1 MAEIKVFKSVAND
14 YFVLQKNNAILFYFK
29 KEDLELL
36 ITKLSELK
44 EEINYEHREI
54 EIYCYKCETVLE
66 ILDNG
71 TCYCKEC
78 DEFFSE
84 DDIRTNCGV

>member
-1 MAEIKVFKSVAND
+1 MIEIIVFKSVAND

-36 ITKLSELK
+36 ITKLSELN

-54 EIYCYKCETVLE
+54 EICCYKCETVLE
-66 ILDNG
+66 ILENN
-71 TCYCKEC
+71 TCYCKKCERI
-78 DEFFSE
+78 FSE
-84 DDIRTNCGV
+84 NEIRTNCGV